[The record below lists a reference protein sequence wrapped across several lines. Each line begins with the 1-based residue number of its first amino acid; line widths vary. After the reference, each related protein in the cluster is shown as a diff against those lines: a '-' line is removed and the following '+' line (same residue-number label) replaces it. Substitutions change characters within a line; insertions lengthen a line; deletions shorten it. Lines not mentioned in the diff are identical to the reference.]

1 MYGGEEGE
9 FGNVTFDILSTASA
23 APPPRPRSLSPNDYW
38 SSNGLSSN
46 GAGFNLTGHFDYYT
60 PLFDPSSVWGTNM
73 GHHGGAG
80 TPDQLLVS

>member
-1 MYGGEEGE
+1 MKLN
-9 FGNVTFDILSTASA
+9 FKINFTATA

-38 SSNGLSSN
+38 SSSGLTSN
-46 GAGFNLTGHFDYYT
+46 GGGFNHFDYYT
-60 PLFDPSSVWGTNM
+60 PLFEPSSVWGGNM